1 MRKCRHLP
9 RSIVSIC
16 DSTIGETS
24 EDYSIR
30 DSDPDLLQVIA
41 ESYKSPK
48 QGQKN
53 SLENDGP
60 GREILYDGHDI
71 DQRQKLIDKLLEEL
85 DHRTN
90 AVKKVGQDLYRL
102 REKNAENEVKEPYS
116 YIRQ

>member
-1 MRKCRHLP
+1 MIKCRHLP

-24 EDYSIR
+24 DDYSIR

-48 QGQKN
+48 QRQKD
-53 SLENDGP
+53 SLENHG
-60 GREILYDGHDI
+60 EMIYDGHDI

-116 YIRQ
+116 YI